1 MARRWRYLLC
11 AVFLTG
17 AGLSVAHAASTQCVA
32 SSGKQSVA
40 LLELYTSEGCSSCPP
55 ADKWLSDLP
64 AAGLSAERVVPI
76 ALHVDYWNYLG
87 WPDPFS
93 QPQFSQRQR
102 HMGAINHLPTIY
114 TPQVLLNGRDL
125 RSWYQWSHVTEEIG
139 RVNATPARAD
149 IRLALRYTAA
159 ERLQI
164 RTSVKVPGGGGMSA
178 HAQLFLVVYE
188 NGLRRKITAGEN
200 TGRTLHHNF
209 VARAFVGPLSI
220 GQGEVT
226 RSIDLGS
233 DWKREEL
240 GVVAFVQDRRNADVL
255 QALAM
260 PACNPA

>member
-1 MARRWRYLLC
+1 MTLRWRHLLC
-11 AVFLTG
+11 AAVLTSV
-17 AGLSVAHAASTQCVA
+17 GLPATHAANTPCAA

-40 LLELYTSEGCSSCPP
+40 LVELYTSEGCSSCPP

-64 AAGLSAERVVPI
+64 AAGLGAERVVPL

-102 HMGAINHLPTIY
+102 HMGAINRLPTVY

-125 RSWYQWSHVTEEIG
+125 RSWYQWSHVMEEIG
-139 RVNATPARAD
+139 RVNATAARAE
-149 IRLALRYTAA
+149 IKLTLHHPTT

-164 RTSVKVPGGGGMSA
+164 RASVQVAGPADST

-188 NGLRRKITAGEN
+188 NGLRRQVTGGEN

-209 VARAFVGPLSI
+209 VARTFLGPLPI
-220 GQGEVT
+220 GQGEIT
-226 RSIDLGS
+226 RSIDLDE
-233 DWKREEL
+233 DWKRRNL

-260 PACNPA
+260 PLCGPA